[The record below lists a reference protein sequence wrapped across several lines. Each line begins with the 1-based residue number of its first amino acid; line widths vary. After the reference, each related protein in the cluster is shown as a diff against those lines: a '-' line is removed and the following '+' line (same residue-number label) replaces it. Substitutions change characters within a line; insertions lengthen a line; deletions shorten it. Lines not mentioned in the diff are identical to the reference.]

1 MEETVTRDHARSE
14 IRTFLLD
21 GYLYG
26 FSEEDVQDDTSL
38 LDMGVLDSTGTMELV
53 AFLSR
58 KFGVQIDDSE
68 IVPDNLDT
76 VSAILNFLAAKGVIE

>member
-1 MEETVTRDHARSE
+1 MPRSHARSE

-21 GYLYG
+21 GYLFG

-58 KFGVQIDDSE
+58 RFGIQVGDSE

-76 VSAILNFLAAKGVIE
+76 VSAILSFLAAKGVIE